1 VGIVYLPDAADGKKQ
16 GLDDYLAAGEGTVGD
31 LETMAEDRLR
41 ETGAPAG
48 TLLSEVERQAA
59 AHAHQGRALLHRS
72 QGDKTRSVRL
82 TGHAMEALKDQRKRE
97 LKQRGSPPGPSG
109 ERTTSFSLLPS
120 GRPLTWAT

>member
-1 VGIVYLPDAADGKKQ
+1 MGIVYLPDAADGKKQ
-16 GLDDYLAAGEGTVGD
+16 GVDDHLAVGEGTVGD

-72 QGDKTRSVRL
+72 QGDKARSVRL
-82 TGHAMEALKDQRKRE
+82 TGHAMEALKDHRKRE
-97 LKQRGSPPGPSG
+97 LKQRGSPPAPLAR
-109 ERTTSFSLLPS
+109 ERPRFRLYRRDAP
-120 GRPLTWAT
+120 